1 MALYTDS
8 LPGGAHAALVGLA
21 GALDPAFEVSVVGTS
36 AEQVSA
42 IAAARPS
49 ATTQVLARPRSKFNV
64 STIVKHIRAVRAL
77 RADVVHVN
85 CDNPWTSPYGLLA
98 GVLSRTPTVAVVH
111 GAGPPAGGRQRLL
124 FRWSARHVSTY
135 VAVSDA
141 TARFT
146 ESALRRPP
154 GTVRTISNG
163 VAPAG
168 GPPVAP
174 QDPRPVVGGVGRFSD
189 EKGFDTLI
197 EAMDLLPS
205 ARLLLVGDGEDRA
218 ALEDL
223 VRRRGLEGR
232 VTFTGWLAG
241 RWTLQVGLD
250 VLAVPSRSEG
260 FGLVVIEAMQ
270 AGIPVVATEVGGLTE
285 IIRDGENGLLV
296 PPGDPAALAAALG
309 QVLGDAGLRS
319 VLVARAA
326 ETAGRYS
333 LEAMAT
339 AFARLYREVSR

>member
-1 MALYTDS
+1 
-8 LPGGAHAALVGLA
+8 
-21 GALDPAFEVSVVGTS
+21 
-36 AEQVSA
+36 
-42 IAAARPS
+42 
-49 ATTQVLARPRSKFNV
+49 
-64 STIVKHIRAVRAL
+64 
-77 RADVVHVN
+77 
-85 CDNPWTSPYGLLA
+85 
-98 GVLSRTPTVAVVH
+98 
-111 GAGPPAGGRQRLL
+111 
-124 FRWSARHVSTY
+124 
-135 VAVSDA
+135 
-141 TARFT
+141 
-146 ESALRRPP
+146 
-154 GTVRTISNG
+154 
-163 VAPAG
+163 
-168 GPPVAP
+168 
-174 QDPRPVVGGVGRFSD
+174 VGGVGRFSD

-270 AGIPVVATEVGGLTE
+270 DGIPVVATEVGGLTE

-309 QVLGDAGLRS
+309 KVLGDAGLRS
-319 VLVARAA
+319 VLVAQAA
-326 ETAGRYS
+326 ETAGHYS